1 MASKPKGP
9 STRQL
14 KAEELQLQL
23 LQQQL
28 AASEKPLEMPMIS
41 APPPAPPPPP
51 PPSATSADAIQA
63 GQDQRRQASQR
74 TNVGRKTLFAGE
86 TGGGGNYGGGGM
98 KTLLG

>member
-9 STRQL
+9 SAKQL

-23 LQQQL
+23 LQQQV
-28 AASEKPLEMPMIS
+28 AASQKPLEMPGLV

-51 PPSATSADAIQA
+51 PPSGTSADALEA
-63 GQDQRRQASQR
+63 GTDQRRKAAQR

-86 TGGGGNYGGGGM
+86 TGGMKQATGGGQ
-98 KTLLG
+98 TLLG